1 MAERR
6 DQHLEPGEVA
16 FIPGSSNPDASA
28 PPPRATDPSG
38 DRNPAQIHEDI
49 RHTRAEM
56 SRTLHDMEEHF
67 DPDNVKDLTSSPVSA
82 RTPEAERLQRDIRH
96 TRAEMSE
103 TLDELGHR
111 LSPHYIKEQVK
122 DSVRSTAHDAGTNML
137 DTIKQN
143 PIPSLIAGLSIG
155 WLIAKAGQSDDRDRY
170 DHDRYYRGAYYGPES
185 GGRYYAGGD
194 PYGYRERYDE
204 HGRSLANRA
213 GDLTDEARDRAAGA
227 AHEAREWAGDV
238 ADSARDVAY
247 DAGHRVQDAAQDA
260 AYQARRYG
268 RRATNWLERTLEDNP
283 LAAGA
288 VALAAG
294 ALVGLAVPETEP
306 EHRLMGEASDRVK
319 EQAQHLAEEKLDQ
332 VKAVA
337 SETLDEA
344 KDGAQKVASTARSEA
359 QDVVRTADQESRRQG
374 LTSGS

>member
-6 DQHLEPGEVA
+6 DQPLRPGEA
-16 FIPGSSNPDASA
+16 TLIEASPASQPYTERASGSP
-28 PPPRATDPSG
+28 
-38 DRNPAQIHEDI
+38 
-49 RHTRAEM
+49 
-56 SRTLHDMEEHF
+56 
-67 DPDNVKDLTSSPVSA
+67 PVSDD
-82 RTPEAERLQRDIRH
+82 RDPERIQEDIRH

-111 LSPHYIKEQVK
+111 LSPSYIKEQVK
-122 DSVRSTAHDAGTNML
+122 DSVRSTAHDAGTSML
-137 DTIKQN
+137 DTIKEN
-143 PIPSLIAGLSIG
+143 PIPALIAGLSIG

-170 DHDRYYRGAYYGPES
+170 DYDRYYRGAYYGPEYG
-185 GGRYYAGGD
+185 GGRYYAGRE
-194 PYGYRERYDE
+194 PYGYRERYDD
-204 HGRSLANRA
+204 HGRPLADRA
-213 GDLTDEARDRAAGA
+213 GDLTHEARDRAADA

-247 DAGHRVQDAAQDA
+247 EAGHRVQDAA
-260 AYQARRYG
+260 YEARRYG
-268 RRATNWLERTLEDNP
+268 RRATNWLERTMEDNP

-337 SETLDEA
+337 SETMDEA
-344 KDGAQKVASTARSEA
+344 KEGAQKVASTARSEA
-359 QDVVRTADQESRRQG
+359 QDVARTAEQESRRQG

>member
-6 DQHLEPGEVA
+6 DQPLEPGDVA
-16 FIPGSSNPDASA
+16 FVPGSSNPSAGGGA
-28 PPPRATDPSG
+28 PPPRGTDASG
-38 DRNPAQIHEDI
+38 DRDPAQIHQDI
-49 RHTRAEM
+49 RETRAEM

-67 DPDNVKDLTSSPVSA
+67 DPDNVKDLSSSPVSA

-170 DHDRYYRGAYYGPES
+170 DYDRYYRGAYYGPEYG
-185 GGRYYAGGD
+185 GGRYNAGRE
-194 PYGYRERYDE
+194 PYGNRERYDE
-204 HGRSLANRA
+204 HGRSLADRA
-213 GDLTDEARDRAAGA
+213 GDLTHEARDRATDV
-227 AHEAREWAGDV
+227 AHEAREWVGDV
-238 ADSARDVAY
+238 ADPARDVASE
-247 DAGHRVQDAAQDA
+247 AGHRVQDAA
-260 AYQARRYG
+260 YEARRYG
-268 RRATNWLERTLEDNP
+268 RRATNWLERTMEDNP

-344 KDGAQKVASTARSEA
+344 KEGAQKVASTARSEA
-359 QDVVRTADQESRRQG
+359 QDVARTAEQESRRQG